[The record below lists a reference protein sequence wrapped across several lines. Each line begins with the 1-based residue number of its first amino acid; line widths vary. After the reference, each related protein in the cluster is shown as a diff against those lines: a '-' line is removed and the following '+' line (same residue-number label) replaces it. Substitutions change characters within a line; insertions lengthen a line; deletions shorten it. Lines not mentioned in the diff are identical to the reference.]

1 MADFGMEITLSHAQ
15 GFPVITGCSL
25 GGAEIYLADVTL
37 NDEGEA
43 AMITIFAHG
52 SSVPCFESRVLGA
65 GADAGPDKVATIAAL
80 PPAEIGRQLNRI
92 VGDGHLRAP
101 DHARKRQ
108 IVEHFRALA

>member
-1 MADFGMEITLSHAQ
+1 
-15 GFPVITGCSL
+15 
-25 GGAEIYLADVTL
+25 
-37 NDEGEA
+37 
-43 AMITIFAHG
+43 
-52 SSVPCFESRVLGA
+52 
-65 GADAGPDKVATIAAL
+65 VATIAAL